1 MADLGTFTL
10 PGDAAAAQAA
20 VATPSDG
27 DTVSIDGVT
36 HTYAAAGTTWTPGL
50 PSLQAAPQQQQQP
63 VIPQPGQ
70 QQGGG
75 ATGTGTGTGT
85 SASTGTKA
93 TAGAVLST
101 PGHLRNFTAAD
112 FAAFG

>member
-27 DTVSIDGVT
+27 DTVSIDGTT
-36 HTYAAAGTTWTPGL
+36 HTYAAAGTTWTPAL
-50 PSLQAAPQQQQQP
+50 PSLQAAPQQQP

-75 ATGTGTGTGT
+75 ATGATG
-85 SASTGTKA
+85 TGTKA